1 MPAFIIYRSLIFLAD
16 TKQVI
21 FCNLISFET
30 FLLVFGCEIRIC
42 CTLMTVGLFNY
53 DRTIPSANLILV
65 SEIVKQLALR
75 ILQKDHGSTCEKVG
89 KNKNRK
95 KY

>member
-1 MPAFIIYRSLIFLAD
+1 
-16 TKQVI
+16 
-21 FCNLISFET
+21 
-30 FLLVFGCEIRIC
+30 
-42 CTLMTVGLFNY
+42 MTVGLFNY